1 MKIAGPTKKYNISEH
16 LVYACQYHVIFC
28 PKYRRRVLTDGIEVR
43 LKEIFNEVKEKYRFE
58 ILEMEIMPDH
68 VHLIIDVNPRFGIME
83 CVRKL
88 KGASSR
94 TLRKEFP
101 PAEVGLDIGPSTI
114 AHVSFTVA
122 KLETFCDPLE
132 NKQKEIRRLQRKLDR
147 QRRANNPQNY
157 NADGTIKKGRKI
169 WHDSNQY
176 IKTKNRL
183 NEIQRKQAAHRKS
196 LHGNLANRIYQN

>member
-1 MKIAGPTKKYNISEH
+1 MISIMKIAGPTKKYNTSEH

-43 LKEIFNEVKEKYRFE
+43 LQEIFNEVKEKYRFE

-94 TLRKEFP
+94 ILRKEFP
-101 PAEVGLDIGPSTI
+101 SLKSRLPSLWTRSAFISSVGAVTLEVVKRYI
-114 AHVSFTVA
+114 
-122 KLETFCDPLE
+122 E
-132 NKQKEIRRLQRKLDR
+132 NQKNK
-147 QRRANNPQNY
+147 
-157 NADGTIKKGRKI
+157 
-169 WHDSNQY
+169 
-176 IKTKNRL
+176 
-183 NEIQRKQAAHRKS
+183 
-196 LHGNLANRIYQN
+196 